1 MQSSGERLDDNNDN
15 TVTRRRFNRR
25 RVAPCAGSFSSGGL
39 RVKNVLVTFALWLLV
54 FLNEKS
60 AFCNGDDDVKCPT
73 SNEFQTLSP
82 ITQPSPIEEMEWLA
96 RYDYANKDDHTKK
109 TERVIAKL
117 ANGQIY
123 QSKDNGKTFADETA
137 VLRGFQED
145 KGFIVDRILVPSD
158 DLYTKRVILQGNKDR
173 HWASKDLGD
182 SWIQPC
188 GFESAN
194 DDDANNCFKS
204 PTGGKYEQGYIQES
218 DRWEV
223 RTRV

>member
-15 TVTRRRFNRR
+15 TVTRRRFTRR
-25 RVAPCAGSFSSGGL
+25 RVAPNARSWFSSKGL
-39 RVKNVLVTFALWLLV
+39 IVKNVLVTFALWLLV
-54 FLNEKS
+54 FLSEKS
-60 AFCNGDDDVKCPT
+60 SFCNGDDDVKCPT

-117 ANGQIY
+117 SNGQIY

-158 DLYTKRVILQGNKDR
+158 DLYTKRVILQGNKVGIGR
-173 HWASKDLGD
+173 RM
-182 SWIQPC
+182 I
-188 GFESAN
+188 SATVGYN
-194 DDDANNCFKS
+194 RAGLKA
-204 PTGGKYEQGYIQES
+204 PTTTSRTIVS
-218 DRWEV
+218 RV
-223 RTRV
+223 RPVGSTNKGIGL